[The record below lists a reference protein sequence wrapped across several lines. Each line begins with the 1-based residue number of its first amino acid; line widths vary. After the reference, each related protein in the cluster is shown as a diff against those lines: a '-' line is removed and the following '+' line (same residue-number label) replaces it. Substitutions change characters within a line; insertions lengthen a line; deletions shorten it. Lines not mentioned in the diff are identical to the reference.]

1 MHTDSQLGLSRHDA
15 LKSAAGLVIAA
26 YVAPRGALAKVG
38 GAAPAPAPNAFLRI
52 APDDTVTVIVKH
64 LEFGQGPMT
73 GLTTLVAEELGADCS
88 QMRAEHAPA
97 NAALYNNLAFGP
109 MQGTGGSTA
118 IANSYVQMRLAGA
131 AAREMLIAAAAKEWR
146 APVKDIVIEKGELRL
161 AGGGKSARIGL
172 FAEAAAK
179 LPVPANPTLK
189 DPKDFRLIGKEGAV
203 QKLDVPE
210 KTNGKALY
218 AIDIYEPDMVTV
230 VVAHPP
236 QIGARPRA
244 VDDAAARAI
253 SGVIDVKT
261 LSTGV
266 AVIASG
272 MWAALKGR
280 DALKISWSDAGAET
294 RDSDQIFD
302 ELAKLAET
310 RGAVAAQRGDVDK
323 AFASGASVIEA
334 EYRFPYLAHAP
345 MEPRDGAMIFD
356 GKRVKAR
363 FGSQLQ
369 TLDQMQIATIFG
381 IGPEN
386 VEIETVYAGGSFG
399 RRIDL
404 GEDMLGELAETTKA
418 VGPGRW
424 VKLVWTREDDIR
436 GGFYRPMIVHRMRAA
451 IEGDKIVAWSDSI
464 AGRSIAR
471 GTAFEGQMIKDGVD
485 NSMVEGAREIPYAIP
500 NFRCGAHMAEGGPR
514 VLFWRSVGSTHT
526 AFAVEAFIDEALTA
540 MGKDPVEGRL
550 ALLAKSPREAGVL
563 RAVAEMANWP
573 GGAPPQGRAR
583 GVALAKSFGTY
594 TAEIAEVSLGQ
605 NGEPRVHKVWCAV
618 DCGVAV
624 NPDVI
629 RAQMEGGIGFGLG
642 HALYSE
648 ITMKGGRV
656 VASNFDGYRSLRIN
670 EMPEIEVRIVP
681 SSEAPTGVGE
691 PGVPPIGPAVANAL
705 ARLKGERAR
714 RLPFVRG
721 VA

>member
-1 MHTDSQLGLSRHDA
+1 MHTDSPKGLSRRDA
-15 LKSAAGLVIAA
+15 LKGGAGLVIAA
-26 YVAPRGALAKVG
+26 YVAPRHALAKM
-38 GAAPAPAPNAFLRI
+38 GAAASAPAPNAFLRI

-73 GLTTLVAEELGADCS
+73 GLTTLVAEELGADWS

-131 AAREMLIAAAAKEWR
+131 AAREMLIAAAANEWR

-161 AGGGKSARIGL
+161 AGGGKSARIGV

-189 DPKDFRLIGKEGAV
+189 DLKDFRLIGKEGAV

-218 AIDIYEPDMVTV
+218 TIDIYEPDMVTV

-236 QIGARPRA
+236 QIGARPGA
-244 VDDAAARAI
+244 VDDTAARAI
-253 SGVIDVKT
+253 YGVIDVKT

-280 DALKISWSDAGAET
+280 EALKVAWSDAGAET

-302 ELAKLAET
+302 DLAKLAAT
-310 RGAVAAQRGDVDK
+310 PGAVAAQRGDVDK
-323 AFASGASVIEA
+323 ALASSARVIEA

-369 TLDQMQIATIFG
+369 TLDQMQIAKIFG
-381 IGPEN
+381 VGPAN
-386 VEIETVYAGGSFG
+386 VEIETVFAGGSFG

-418 VGPGRW
+418 VGPDRW

-436 GGFYRPMIVHRMRAA
+436 GGFYRPMIVHKMRSA
-451 IEGDKIVAWSDSI
+451 IEGDKIVAWSDTI
-464 AGRSIAR
+464 AGRSIAK

-485 NSMVEGAREIPYAIP
+485 TSMVEGAKEIPYDIP
-500 NFRCGAHMAEGGPR
+500 NFRCDAHMAEGGPR

-563 RAVAEMANWP
+563 RAVAEMANWS
-573 GGAPPQGRAR
+573 GGAAAQGRGR

-594 TAEIAEVSLGQ
+594 TAEIAEVSLGP

-629 RAQMEGGIGFGLG
+629 RAQMEGGIGFGLS

-648 ITMKGGRV
+648 ITLKGGRV
-656 VASNFDGYRSLRIN
+656 VARNFDGYRSLRVN

-721 VA
+721 VV

>member
-1 MHTDSQLGLSRHDA
+1 MHTDSPKGLSRRDA
-15 LKSAAGLVIAA
+15 LKGGAGLVIAA
-26 YVAPRGALAKVG
+26 YVAPRHALAKM
-38 GAAPAPAPNAFLRI
+38 GAAASAPAPNAFLRI

-73 GLTTLVAEELGADCS
+73 GLTTLVAEELGADWS

-131 AAREMLIAAAAKEWR
+131 AAREMLIAAAANEWR

-161 AGGGKSARIGL
+161 AGGGKSARIGV

-189 DPKDFRLIGKEGAV
+189 DLKDFRLIGKEGAV

-218 AIDIYEPDMVTV
+218 TIDIYEPDMVTV

-236 QIGARPRA
+236 QIGARPGA
-244 VDDAAARAI
+244 VDDTAARAI
-253 SGVIDVKT
+253 YGVIDVKT

-280 DALKISWSDAGAET
+280 EALKVAWSDAGAET

-302 ELAKLAET
+302 DLAKLAAT
-310 RGAVAAQRGDVDK
+310 PGAVAAQRGDVDK
-323 AFASGASVIEA
+323 ALASGARVIEA

-369 TLDQMQIATIFG
+369 TLDQMQIAKIFG
-381 IGPEN
+381 VGPAN
-386 VEIETVYAGGSFG
+386 VEIETVFAGGSFG

-418 VGPGRW
+418 VGPDRW

-436 GGFYRPMIVHRMRAA
+436 GGFYRPMIVHKMRSA
-451 IEGDKIVAWSDSI
+451 IEGDKIVAWSDTI
-464 AGRSIAR
+464 AGRSIAK

-485 NSMVEGAREIPYAIP
+485 TSMVEGAKEIPYDIP
-500 NFRCGAHMAEGGPR
+500 NFRCDAHMAEGGPR

-563 RAVAEMANWP
+563 RAVAEMANWS
-573 GGAPPQGRAR
+573 GGAAPQGRAR

-594 TAEIAEVSLGQ
+594 TAEIAEVSLGP

-629 RAQMEGGIGFGLG
+629 RAQMEGGIGFGLS

-648 ITMKGGRV
+648 ITLKGGRV
-656 VASNFDGYRSLRIN
+656 VARNFDGYRSLRVN

-721 VA
+721 VV